1 MCSNC
6 VPMGYSTVKLYK
18 ENTDKEKFVV
28 IYYKHDGSAVRH
40 RTGITIPEKDF
51 DKKAERIKPSHPSN
65 EDYNKII
72 SKIQR
77 SIESIIID
85 YINEHEIKPTSDYVK
100 RQIKS
105 GLKER
110 KESLEA
116 DIIDCYEDF
125 LSEKKIMFSS
135 PESSDTSVRDY
146 ISTKNALRDYSR
158 VIGKIIP
165 SDLNNTIWLTK
176 FNKFLSEPRP
186 NIAGYKFITSAQN
199 DKTRAKRFG
208 VLKNFGKWLMTENYL
223 KDFDMLKSFK
233 VKVEEKTYYTLSL
246 EELSLIQHHQFKS
259 LSQQKAIDM
268 LIVACHTGLRFS
280 DVIRVSKT
288 KISKK
293 NEAKILTIVNQKT
306 KIKVEVPL
314 TDKVLD
320 ILKKY
325 DYRLNLMSS
334 QKTNKYIHEGLKNI
348 MEFHDLEANGND
360 GEELPKY
367 ELITFHTGRR
377 TFITNL
383 VNNNVSLNAIMKM
396 TGHRKISTLQQ
407 YINPDYDLIMDNVRI
422 FNNL

>member
-1 MCSNC
+1 
-6 VPMGYSTVKLYK
+6 MGYSTVKLYK
-18 ENTDKEKFVV
+18 ENKNKEKFVV
-28 IYYKHDGSAVRH
+28 IYYKHDGTAVRH
-40 RTGITIPEKDF
+40 RTGITIHEKDF

-72 SKIQR
+72 SKFQK
-77 SIESIIID
+77 SIEGLIID

-116 DIIDCYEDF
+116 DIMDCFEDF

-135 PESSDTSVRDY
+135 PERSNTSLRDY
-146 ISTKNALRDYSR
+146 ISTKNALRDYSK
-158 VIGKIIP
+158 VIGYIRP
-165 SDLNNTIWLTK
+165 SELNDTIWLTK
-176 FNKFLSEPRP
+176 FNKFLAEPRP
-186 NIAGYKFITSAQN
+186 SIAGYKFITSAQN

-208 VLKNFGKWLMTENYL
+208 VLKNFGKWLVKENYL
-223 KDFDMLKSFK
+223 KEFDELKNFK
-233 VKVEEKTYYTLSL
+233 VKVEEKAYYTLSL

-259 LSQQKAIDM
+259 PSHQKAIDM
-268 LIVACHTGLRFS
+268 FIVACHTGLRFS
-280 DVIRVSKT
+280 DVIRISKT
-288 KISKK
+288 KIHKK
-293 NEAKILTIVNQKT
+293 NNGRILAIVNQKT

-314 TDKVLD
+314 TNKVLD

-325 DYRLNLMSS
+325 DYRLNLMSP
-334 QKTNKYIHEGLKNI
+334 QKTNDYIHEGLENI
-348 MEFHDLEANGND
+348 KEFHDLQSNGDD
-360 GEELPKY
+360 GEELHKY

-383 VNNNVSLNAIMKM
+383 VNNNISLNAIMKM
-396 TGHRKISTLQQ
+396 TGHRKLSTLQK